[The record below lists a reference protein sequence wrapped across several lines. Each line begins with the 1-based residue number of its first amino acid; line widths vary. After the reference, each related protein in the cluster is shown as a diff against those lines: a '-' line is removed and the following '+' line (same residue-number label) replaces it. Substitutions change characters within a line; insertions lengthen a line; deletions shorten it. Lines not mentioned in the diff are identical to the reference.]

1 MHRSWPLLSLAFI
14 VLISLSSVCTI
25 PVETNLNPQLHSRG
39 LSLNGINTSSLSS
52 SAIKIEWK
60 SSQNKLASPTPEQ
73 LVSITTSEKL
83 AKTKMHTLM
92 KNAQDVLGL
101 ILGESSTIQYDS
113 NPSFASALDYAYQ
126 LVKFQITV
134 TGGTKCEGKVFTGL
148 LYLGSDPDQ
157 EAFLRRG
164 QIKCGVE
171 QVFPMRE
178 PHHGGP

>member
-25 PVETNLNPQLHSRG
+25 PVETNPQLHSRG
-39 LSLNGINTSSLSS
+39 LSLNGIDTSSLSS
-52 SAIKIEWK
+52 SAIKIEWIP
-60 SSQNKLASPTPEQ
+60 SQNKLASPTPEQ

-101 ILGESSTIQYDS
+101 ILGESSTIQYGS
-113 NPSFASALDYAYQ
+113 NPSFASALDYAYE

-134 TGGTKCEGKVFTGL
+134 TGGTKCEGKVLTGL
-148 LYLGSDPDQ
+148 LYLGLKPEDAPY
-157 EAFLRRG
+157 LKRG

-171 QVFPMRE
+171 QVFPMLE